1 MNTVIPGAIA
11 QRDKY
16 DHGGNA
22 VKSRHR
28 VLGGYTAWMAALV
41 AVYYLWPGVR
51 TETWGLLGLSGV
63 AAIVAGV
70 VLNRPARKA
79 PWLLLAMAQASFM
92 AGQLSFLVAGLL
104 GTQLPFPSFADVLYL
119 ATYPL
124 YAAALLIFIRWR
136 TPDRDR
142 RSLIDA
148 LTLTAG
154 LGLLSWIYLILPYAK
169 NPDLSW
175 LQKSVAVGYPLCDV
189 LVLAVVARLLA
200 PGWWRSRSIQ
210 LLAIG
215 ITGELMADTAFG
227 LIQLYAAPFRNGTV
241 VDLGWAVIYTAWGA
255 AALHPTMADL
265 TKPVTRQRAEVSP
278 GRLAV
283 LLLASLIAP
292 VVLFT
297 HAIRVGG
304 PDEAVIAVFSA
315 ILYLLVLSRLWDV
328 AVSHR
333 RALNRERAVRQA
345 GASLVAAVTVDQAA
359 AAVRSAT
366 DALLGEQP
374 PCD

>member
-70 VLNRPARKA
+70 ILNRPARKA
-79 PWLLLAMAQASFM
+79 PWLLLAAAQASF
-92 AGQLSFLVAGLL
+92 AGGQVSFLVAGLL

-154 LGLLSWIYLILPYAK
+154 LGLLSWIYLILPYAN
-169 NPDLSW
+169 NPHLSW

-200 PGWWRSRSIQ
+200 PGSWQSRSVQ
-210 LLAIG
+210 LLTLG
-215 ITGELMADTAFG
+215 ITGELVSDTVYG
-227 LIQLYAAPFRNGTV
+227 LIQLYGSGPFRNGTPA
-241 VDLGWAVIYTAWGA
+241 DLGWAVIYITWGA
-255 AALHPTMADL
+255 AALH
-265 TKPVTRQRAEVSP
+265 
-278 GRLAV
+278 
-283 LLLASLIAP
+283 
-292 VVLFT
+292 
-297 HAIRVGG
+297 
-304 PDEAVIAVFSA
+304 
-315 ILYLLVLSRLWDV
+315 
-328 AVSHR
+328 
-333 RALNRERAVRQA
+333 
-345 GASLVAAVTVDQAA
+345 
-359 AAVRSAT
+359 
-366 DALLGEQP
+366 
-374 PCD
+374 